1 MTRPEVWLVIL
12 LSGAITFS
20 HRASFIMLGS
30 RLKMPPLLRRSLA
43 YIPPAV
49 LAAIVAPALLV
60 DSGVAVGPFDVRLV
74 AMIAAGIVAWR
85 VRSLLVTFVT
95 GMALLWVL
103 VAVFG

>member
-1 MTRPEVWLVIL
+1 MIL
-12 LSGAITFS
+12 LAGAITFS

-30 RLKMPPLLRRSLA
+30 RLKMPPVLRRSLA

-60 DSGVAVGPFDVRLV
+60 DSGVAVGPFDVRLI
-74 AMIAAGIVAWR
+74 AMIGAGVVAWR

-95 GMALLWVL
+95 GMALLWLL
-103 VAVFG
+103 VAIFG